1 MRRVLS
7 KTVWQ
12 RTLTASLT
20 VAVAGALA
28 IPVATA
34 APSSTSHKR
43 SGHVATGKVSGATG
57 VDTSTGVAVVGSA
70 VKYVR
75 DADGAVRRVR

>member
-1 MRRVLS
+1 MRTVLS
-7 KTVWQ
+7 RTAWRRTFMVTLAVTV
-12 RTLTASLT
+12 SS
-20 VAVAGALA
+20 ALA
-28 IPVATA
+28 VPA
-34 APSSTSHKR
+34 AMAAQSAPPQKR
-43 SGHVATGKVSGATG
+43 SGHSAAVNSGRAKA